1 MRIIAMNK
9 VIILAGGRGSR
20 MGEHTDII
28 PKPMVEI
35 GTIPIIQHIMFL
47 WESRIGECQF
57 YVAAG
62 YKWAFIEKYFR
73 NNPSVLVIYTGEET
87 QTAGR
92 LKVVMECLDAV
103 GKPFYEPFYL
113 SYGDGLTDFD
123 LSQLRLN
130 SDALV
135 NILVVHPYGRFGEV
149 TFGYNKKVTGF
160 TEKPIDSRWINGG
173 FFCCS
178 PSILD
183 YIQDESETLETD
195 VFPRLMMDGA
205 LYCTPY
211 DGYWHCMD
219 TPKDW
224 AELNEEYKNGKAKWL

>member
-1 MRIIAMNK
+1 MNK

-35 GTIPIIQHIMFL
+35 GEMPIIQHIMFN
-47 WESRIGECQF
+47 WERYLGGDCQF
-57 YVAAG
+57 IIAAG
-62 YKWAFIEKYFR
+62 YKWKIIKKHFE
-73 NNPSVLVIYTGEET
+73 NNPNVLVLWTGEQT

-92 LKVVMECLDAV
+92 LKIIMDSLDKI
-103 GKPFYEPFYL
+103 GSPLYEPFYL

-123 LSQLRLN
+123 LSKLQFRSN
-130 SDALV
+130 ELV
-135 NILVVHPYGRFGEV
+135 NMLVVHPSGRFGEV
-149 TFGYNKKVTGF
+149 TFGYNKKVTEF
-160 TEKPIDSRWINGG
+160 TEKPIDNRWINGG
-173 FFCCS
+173 YFLMR
-178 PSILD
+178 PEVLN
-183 YIQDESETLETD
+183 YIAGDDDILETD
-195 VFPRLMMDGA
+195 VFSRLMMDGA

-224 AELNEEYKNGKAKWL
+224 TELNEEYKRGEAKWLK

>member
-1 MRIIAMNK
+1 MVHMNK
-9 VIILAGGRGSR
+9 VVILAGGRGSR

-73 NNPSVLVIYTGEET
+73 NNPGVHVIYTGEET

-92 LKVVMECLDAV
+92 LKIVMESLN
-103 GKPFYEPFYL
+103 FNEPFYL

-123 LSQLRLN
+123 LSKLQFKN
-130 SDALV
+130 NEIV
-135 NILVVHPYGRFGEV
+135 NMLTVHPSGRFGEIRFGHNKRV
-149 TFGYNKKVTGF
+149 TEF
-160 TEKPIDSRWINGG
+160 TEKPVDGRWINGG
-173 FFCCS
+173 YFKVS
-178 PSILD
+178 PRIFD
-183 YIQDESETLETD
+183 YISGKNDILETD
-195 VFPRLMMDGA
+195 VFSRLMMENE

-211 DGYWHCMD
+211 GGYWHCMD
-219 TPKDW
+219 TPKDL
-224 AELNEEYKNGKAKWL
+224 AELNEEYKRGEAKWLK